1 MKYLFLTPMFILIL
15 LTTHV
20 SAKPTSVILYPHGAT
35 VTEHTNIAT
44 DKNEVALLLPAVAF
58 PESLTLSLKGQVDQ
72 KIIAIDYELMLP
84 ESDYFGELVEQI
96 QQLKTTI
103 VATDDKIA
111 SLALALKYWEKQ
123 QELPVKTLA
132 DTVKM
137 GNIIQTESITLLQ
150 QTSKLQQQKQ
160 VLEFQLTEAE
170 DQLHQK
176 IGADKRNWKVIIIL
190 AKPTTAGLELTYTY
204 RIKQAGWKSTYSLNA
219 LPDSGNIEWL
229 WTANIQQQSGVDWHG
244 VNLKISTAEPVF
256 TLNPPVNYPW
266 EIRARQ
272 IAYKRKGIQA
282 MPTMAMAMPEQ
293 IMAMPVADAAPPQPT
308 RTVGQL
314 FDIYDLGTISVASGK
329 ELQVKVRAGNW
340 PAEFTYLSRPLL
352 TNQVFLQAN
361 LDLSKNFIPL
371 PSGTASIQVDG
382 VHVGI
387 RNFSLHQKNDI
398 TMSFGSDPAIGVAV
412 ATDHTAGEEGLLA
425 KKDTY
430 NWKWNIK
437 FSNHKN
443 FPVKVQVE
451 DSYPHAG
458 HKDIVVTELFT
469 PPLPTKNKD
478 HSLRWDLTIPAQGEQ
493 QHEYGYKIK
502 YPHDMSVF
510 LGR

>member
-1 MKYLFLTPMFILIL
+1 MIL

-20 SAKPTSVILYPHGAT
+20 SAKPTSAIIYPHGAT
-35 VTEHTNIAT
+35 VTEHTNIAA

-58 PESLTLSLKGQVDQ
+58 PESLKLSLKGQADQ
-72 KIIAIDYELMLP
+72 KITALDYELMLP
-84 ESDYFGELVEQI
+84 ESDNFVELIDQI
-96 QQLKTTI
+96 QQFKSAI
-103 VATDDKIA
+103 IATDDKIA

-160 VLEFQLTEAE
+160 LLDFQLTEAQE
-170 DQLHQK
+170 QLEQK
-176 IGADKRNWKVIIIL
+176 IGTDKRNWKVIIIL
-190 AKPTTAGLELTYTY
+190 AKPATSGLELTYTY

-219 LPDSGNIEWL
+219 LPNSDNIEWL
-229 WTANIQQQSGVDWHG
+229 WTAKIQQQSGIDWNG
-244 VNLKISTAEPVF
+244 VSLKISTAEPVF

-266 EIRARQ
+266 EIRSRQ
-272 IAYKRKGIQA
+272 IAYKRARVQE
-282 MPTMAMAMPEQ
+282 MPTMAMAEQ
-293 IMAMPVADAAPPQPT
+293 IMEMPVADAAPLQPT

-314 FDIYDLGTISVASGK
+314 FDIYDLGTINVASGK
-329 ELQVKVRAGNW
+329 ELQIKVRAGNW

-352 TNQVFLQAN
+352 TNQVFLQAK

-371 PSGTASIQVDG
+371 PSGSASIQVDG

-398 TMSFGSDPAIGVAV
+398 TISFGSDPAIAVAV
-412 ATDHTAGEEGLLA
+412 VTDHTAGEEGLLS

-430 NWKWNIK
+430 NWLWNIK
-437 FSNHKN
+437 FSNHKS

-458 HKDIVVTELFT
+458 HKDIVVTELFS
-469 PPLPTKNKD
+469 PPLPIKNKD
-478 HSLRWDLTIPAQGEQ
+478 RSLRWDLNIPAQGEQ
-493 QHEYGYKIK
+493 QLEYGYKIK